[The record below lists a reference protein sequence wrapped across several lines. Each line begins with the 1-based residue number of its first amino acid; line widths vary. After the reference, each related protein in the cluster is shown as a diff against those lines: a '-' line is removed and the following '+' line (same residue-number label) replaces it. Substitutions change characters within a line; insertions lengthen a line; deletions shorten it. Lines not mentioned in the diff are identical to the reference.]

1 MTEKSSG
8 SPYKRENSSSDW
20 ALKAS
25 FMILALAVIGAVT
38 WVIFF
43 NDESM
48 RDRTIVEN
56 QPQNI
61 AELSTS
67 DAASEE
73 IQKVQRETILPTF
86 DVVRISRNG
95 TGVIAGRAEPHSDVS
110 IYAWEKL
117 VGAAVADRSGEWVL
131 LFDDPLPSGPTELSL
146 KSQLPGLYEVYSSD
160 IVIVAVPE
168 REEDRFIE
176 DETNGVVAILTPR
189 AGHGPSRVLQ
199 KPKRVNISDLT
210 KGLSFDT
217 LDYDDAGN
225 AMIAGRATTGAR
237 VRIYLDNEFLAEV
250 DAGEDN
256 MWGHTIE
263 KKLTRGEHIIRLDQI
278 LEGDGVEVRIE
289 QPFTP
294 GWEIDSSRAK
304 GEVIIR
310 PGNSLWQIA
319 RKLYGSGFQY
329 TLIFSAN
336 KSIIKDPDLIYPGQ
350 RFVLPNSKI
359 SNSQ

>member
-1 MTEKSSG
+1 MTEKRSG
-8 SPYKRENSSSDW
+8 SPYRSEKNNPDW

-25 FMILALAVIGAVT
+25 LIILVLAAVCAVA

-43 NDESM
+43 NVDTSSILSRKPDEQ
-48 RDRTIVEN
+48 IVEKVN
-56 QPQNI
+56 PD
-61 AELSTS
+61 AGTS
-67 DAASEE
+67 AGQDV
-73 IQKVQRETILPTF
+73 KRESILPTF

-168 REEDRFIE
+168 RDEERFID
-176 DETNGVVAILTPR
+176 DETNGVVAILSPR

-199 KPKRVNISDLT
+199 KPKRVNIADLT
-210 KGLSFDT
+210 KGLSFDA
-217 LDYDDAGN
+217 LDYDDAGK
-225 AMIAGRATTGAR
+225 ATITGRASSGAK
-237 VRIYLDNEFLAEV
+237 VRIYLDNDFLAEV
-250 DAGEDN
+250 DGDENNA
-256 MWGHTIE
+256 WSHTI
-263 KKLTRGEHIIRLDQI
+263 KKPLGKGEHIIRLDQI

-294 GWEIDSSRAK
+294 GWEIDSGRAK
-304 GEVIIR
+304 GEVVIR

-336 KSIIKDPDLIYPGQ
+336 KGLIKDPDLIYPGQ
-350 RFVLPNSKI
+350 KFILPNSKI
-359 SNSQ
+359 SEPES